1 MEWFTICRNN
11 GQRKRLFYTW
21 FFTGSLLHCYLK
33 HIIKRCH
40 RHVYRAL
47 PQTCCVVWH
56 WIKDDEM
63 TRRSEVCSI
72 IIFGNEQEWG
82 VRLDGAIQRER
93 ERERRES
100 QMKDLLN
107 GLLTIWIHCR
117 SWMQRVGIYIYCFEN
132 SDMMA
137 INQLEERQAEESVTV
152 HAMGQVKWG
161 VINTEGTSVWW

>member
-1 MEWFTICRNN
+1 MEWFSICRNH

-21 FFTGSLLHCYLK
+21 FLTGSLLHCYLK
-33 HIIKRCH
+33 HIIKKRH

-47 PQTCCVVWH
+47 PQTCCVVRH

-72 IIFGNEQEWG
+72 ILFGNEQEWG

-93 ERERRES
+93 EEKARWR
-100 QMKDLLN
+100 
-107 GLLTIWIHCR
+107 TY
-117 SWMQRVGIYIYCFEN
+117 WMGFALSEFTADPECKGWGGVGWGIYIYCSEN

-137 INQLEERQAEESVTV
+137 INQLEER
-152 HAMGQVKWG
+152 
-161 VINTEGTSVWW
+161 

>member
-1 MEWFTICRNN
+1 MEWFSICRNH

-21 FFTGSLLHCYLK
+21 FLMAYLQHCYLK
-33 HIIKRCH
+33 HIIKRRHC
-40 RHVYRAL
+40 HVYRAL
-47 PQTCCVVWH
+47 PQTCCVVRH

-63 TRRSEVCSI
+63 IRRSEVCSI
-72 IIFGNEQEWG
+72 ILFGNEQEWG

-93 ERERRES
+93 EKRKPDEGPTES
-100 QMKDLLN
+100 EFTADSECK
-107 GLLTIWIHCR
+107 GW
-117 SWMQRVGIYIYCFEN
+117 GIYIYCIEN

-137 INQLEERQAEESVTV
+137 INQIEERQAEESVTV

>member
-93 ERERRES
+93 ERKPDEGPTEWASHYLNSLQILNAKGGDLHILLWKQWHDGNKSARGETGRRER
-100 QMKDLLN
+100 DRTRN
-107 GLLTIWIHCR
+107 GSGEVRC
-117 SWMQRVGIYIYCFEN
+117 
-132 SDMMA
+132 D
-137 INQLEERQAEESVTV
+137 
-152 HAMGQVKWG
+152 
-161 VINTEGTSVWW
+161 